1 MGGPRFGV
9 PIVIAEYDPAWPHMF
24 EEERGRIYAACG
36 RDVFVAFEHVG
47 STAVPGLAAKP
58 VIDMSPCLRS
68 IAGAAPLIPK
78 LEALGYVYQK
88 WTESPTPALSGEGT
102 PFRRYFTKD
111 VDGARRYQVHMVEA
125 GHPWVRDQ
133 VLFRNYLRTHPE
145 TARDYADLKRR
156 LAAEYNA
163 GRTDKSNINV
173 GYTDRKGE
181 FVRAVLRRARE
192 EIAPG
197 EGAMPEGMQR

>member
-1 MGGPRFGV
+1 MSGPRFGI
-9 PIVIAEYDPAWPHMF
+9 PITIAEYDPAWPRMF
-24 EEERGRIYAACG
+24 EEERDRIYAACG
-36 RDVFVAFEHVG
+36 REVFVAFEHVG

-68 IAGAAPLIPK
+68 IDDAAPLIPK

-88 WTESPTPALSGEGT
+88 WTESPMPALSDEGT

-111 VDGARRYQVHMVEA
+111 AGGVRRYQIHMVEA

-133 VLFRNYLRTHPE
+133 VLFRDYLRTHPE
-145 TARDYADLKRR
+145 AVREYAELKRR

-163 GRTDKSNINV
+163 NLTDQSNINV

-181 FVRAVLRRARE
+181 FVQEILRRARE
-192 EIAPG
+192 ERAASAP
-197 EGAMPEGMQR
+197 